1 LLRAVVVEDEPSSRD
16 RLCRLLVPH
25 SNTVLVVAHADS
37 GPEAVRVINEQE
49 PDLIFLDVSLPDLDG
64 FGVLRSI
71 RPVAS
76 VIFTTAHD
84 EFAARAFRERAVD
97 YLLKPIDK
105 AQLAE
110 AIEKLVR
117 PSPRPGQWTELLAAM
132 RALSDRRT
140 RRIACRVGNS
150 TSFVTTEEVQYF
162 RADQGYTLVKTVGRE
177 LLVDT
182 PLVELETRLDPADFV
197 RIHRNTLVNLNH
209 VASLKRLDGGG
220 MTITLKDGTE
230 LSSSR
235 RYAENLRNLL

>member
-1 LLRAVVVEDEPSSRD
+1 
-16 RLCRLLVPH
+16 
-25 SNTVLVVAHADS
+25 
-37 GPEAVRVINEQE
+37 
-49 PDLIFLDVSLPDLDG
+49 
-64 FGVLRSI
+64 
-71 RPVAS
+71 
-76 VIFTTAHD
+76 
-84 EFAARAFRERAVD
+84 
-97 YLLKPIDK
+97 
-105 AQLAE
+105 
-110 AIEKLVR
+110 
-117 PSPRPGQWTELLAAM
+117 M
-132 RALSDRRT
+132 RALSDRGT

-162 RADQGYTLVKTVGRE
+162 RADQGYTLVKAVGRE